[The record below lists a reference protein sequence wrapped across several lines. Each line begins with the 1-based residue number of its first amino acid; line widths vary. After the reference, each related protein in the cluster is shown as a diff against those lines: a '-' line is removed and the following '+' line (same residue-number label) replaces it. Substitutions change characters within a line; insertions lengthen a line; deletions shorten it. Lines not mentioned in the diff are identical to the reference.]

1 MVLLPGNPHNTA
13 IIIYPQPYGVV
24 EERKMTTTNDK
35 TDGAQISGFRWGG
48 PNGAQ
53 VVLAVTVLSD
63 EGKCLFFV
71 DHGFLRD
78 GSAGPGVAG
87 GFDLGAASAIMDLCV
102 VV

>member
-1 MVLLPGNPHNTA
+1 
-13 IIIYPQPYGVV
+13 
-24 EERKMTTTNDK
+24 MTTTNDK
-35 TDGAQISGFRWGG
+35 TNDAQISGFRWGG

-53 VVLAVTVLSD
+53 VVLAVTALLD

-78 GSAGPGVAG
+78 GSAGPGAAG
-87 GFDLGAASAIMDLCV
+87 GFDLGAPSAVMDLCV

>member
-1 MVLLPGNPHNTA
+1 MVCIPIPY
-13 IIIYPQPYGVV
+13 IYHLSVPTYPYPYMGWR
-24 EERKMTTTNDK
+24 ENMTTKTND
-35 TDGAQISGFRWGG
+35 AQISGFRWGG

-53 VVLAVTVLSD
+53 VVLAVTALLD

-78 GSAGPGVAG
+78 GSAGPGAAG
-87 GFDLGAASAIMDLCV
+87 EFNLGAPSAIMDLCV

>member
-35 TDGAQISGFRWGG
+35 TDGAQ
-48 PNGAQ
+48 

-78 GSAGPGVAG
+78 GSAGPGAAG
-87 GFDLGAASAIMDLCV
+87 EFNLGAPSAIMDLCV